1 MANRRTTIMGVV
13 AGIVV
18 LGGTAALVASQRPA
32 AVTSSLA
39 KPPVSSTQ
47 TRAIPTVGGPASAP
61 LQMPVSGSIASTF
74 GWQYSGTLNE
84 WYYNPGI
91 TVAAHQGQ
99 PVTAAWS
106 GMVTNVNREPI
117 TGLTVTVRDGDGFET
132 VYGHLGSVSVKAG
145 QTIRQGDVIGSVGPA
160 SLYSRTQGAHIDFQ
174 IYHKATATN
183 PMNYL
188 HPSS

>member
-18 LGGTAALVASQRPA
+18 LGGAAALVASQRPA

-39 KPPVSSTQ
+39 KPRVGSSSGSG
-47 TRAIPTVGGPASAP
+47 IPTVGSPASAP
-61 LQMPVSGSIASTF
+61 LRMPVSGSIASTF

-91 TVAAHQGQ
+91 TVAARQGQ

-106 GMVTNVNREPI
+106 GVVSNVSHEPI
-117 TGLTVTVRDGDGFET
+117 TGLTLTVRDGDGFET
-132 VYGHLGSVSVKAG
+132 VYAHLGKVSVKVG
-145 QTIRQGDVIGSVGPA
+145 QSIRQGDVIGTVGSA
-160 SLYSRTQGAHIDFQ
+160 SLYSRTRGAHIDFQ
-174 IYHKATATN
+174 IYHGATATN